1 MEKKPCLISYSCYS
15 VNSNKNG
22 HTLKHL
28 HKNVICNVNNHRSH
42 GSKSIAKYFM
52 KDQTHLM
59 FCTVFIPFIYL
70 FYQFLTK
77 TFPFPF
83 CLFMFQWIS
92 KQNVKAIKHFFHIN
106 MYYVYIVYAIKML
119 FSHKHVYIV
128 HACICRFLHG
138 NKAYFSFNYVIYKT
152 YISFQFFS
160 LFLFKFI
167 VKLQ

>member
-1 MEKKPCLISYSCYS
+1 MCTFKITIISIKQENKKDEKKTCLISYSCYS

-22 HTLKHL
+22 HILKHL

-42 GSKSIAKYFM
+42 GCKSIAKYFM

-77 TFPFPF
+77 TVSFPFL
-83 CLFMFQWIS
+83 LFMFQWIS

-106 MYYVYIVYAIKML
+106 MYYVTIYCVCNKNAL
-119 FSHKHVYIV
+119 F
-128 HACICRFLHG
+128 
-138 NKAYFSFNYVIYKT
+138 T
-152 YISFQFFS
+152 
-160 LFLFKFI
+160 
-167 VKLQ
+167 